1 VVRHRLCIIGDALLD
16 IDWDGEVRRVCRDAP
31 APVVDAPVETAR
43 AGGAGLAATL
53 AVGAG
58 ADVTLVTALSPDTD
72 GRRLAEL
79 LARAGV
85 DVVDLGLDGPTPV
98 KLRVRSAGQSLA
110 RVDRGCEPVVAPGSW
125 NDAATAAIASAD
137 AVLVS
142 DYGRGMAAQRLVA
155 EIERTGGGRPV
166 VWDPHSDGA
175 RPPSAVTLATP
186 NAGEARELLGQGAP
200 PPTTTP
206 GIVALAGAAS
216 TALGC
221 AVALT
226 AGDRGAVLAEGSA
239 LPVVVPARPA
249 QGDPCGAGDAFSV
262 AAALALAAGASLR
275 TAVEDAVAAAGD
287 YVARHGT
294 ARVAGGRD
302 SGGWTAEGGAR
313 RTVVPLARRR
323 DPAARAVAEG
333 AAARRA
339 GGVVVAAGGC
349 FDVLH
354 AGHVRLLEQA
364 RGLGDHLVVLINGD
378 ESVRRLKGRGR
389 PLNPV
394 DDRVAVLRSLA
405 CVDDVVVFDEDT
417 PSEAL
422 RALRP
427 HLFVKGAD
435 YEGAEIEERH
445 VLAPWGG
452 QVVLVPLVDGRSTTR
467 LIHTA
472 AAAGG

>member
-16 IDWDGEVRRVCRDAP
+16 IDWEGEVRRVCRDAP

-53 AVGAG
+53 AAGAG
-58 ADVTLVTALSPDTD
+58 AEVTLVTALSRDAD

-79 LARAGV
+79 LAAAGV
-85 DVVDLGLDGPTPV
+85 DVVDLRLDGPTPV
-98 KLRVRSAGQSLA
+98 KLRVRSGGQSLA

-142 DYGRGMAAQRLVA
+142 DYGRGMAALEPVA
-155 EIERTGGGRPV
+155 EIEGIGGGRPV

-175 RPPSAVTLATP
+175 RPPAAVTLATP
-186 NAGEARELLGQGAP
+186 NAGEASGLLGQGGSP
-200 PPTTTP
+200 PSATP
-206 GIVALAGAAS
+206 EVVALAGAVS

-221 AVALT
+221 PVALT
-226 AGDRGAVLAEGSA
+226 AGERGAVLAEESA
-239 LPVVVPARPA
+239 LPVVVPSQAA

-262 AAALALAAGASLR
+262 AAALALAGGASAR
-275 TAVEDAVAAAGD
+275 EAVEEATAAAGA
-287 YVARHGT
+287 YVAREERAVDTGERSGSRKT
-294 ARVAGGRD
+294 AGP
-302 SGGWTAEGGAR
+302 GAR
-313 RTVVPLARRR
+313 RTVVPLARPG
-323 DPAARAVAEG
+323 DSAARAVAEV
-333 AAARRA
+333 AAVRLT

-349 FDVLH
+349 FDLLH

-394 DDRVAVLRSLA
+394 DDRVAVLRSLT
-405 CVDDVVVFDEDT
+405 CVDEVVVFDEDT

-435 YEGAEIEERH
+435 YQGAEIEERQ

-452 QVVLVPLVDGRSTTR
+452 QVVLVPLVEGRSTTR

-472 AAAGG
+472 AAAGE

>member
-16 IDWDGEVRRVCRDAP
+16 IDWEGEVRRVCRDAP

-53 AVGAG
+53 AAGAG
-58 ADVTLVTALSPDTD
+58 AEVTLVTALSPDAD

-79 LARAGV
+79 LAGAGV

-98 KLRVRSAGQSLA
+98 KLRVRSGGQSLA

-142 DYGRGMAAQRLVA
+142 DYGRGMAALEPVA
-155 EIERTGGGRPV
+155 EVERTGCGRPV

-175 RPPSAVTLATP
+175 RPPAAVTLATP
-186 NAGEARELLGQGAP
+186 NAGEASGLLGQGGSPSA
-200 PPTTTP
+200 TLE
-206 GIVALAGAAS
+206 IVALAGAVS
-216 TALGC
+216 TTLGC
-221 AVALT
+221 PVALT
-226 AGDRGAVLAEGSA
+226 AGEWGAVLAEGSA
-239 LPVVVPARPA
+239 LPVVVPAQPA

-262 AAALALAAGASLR
+262 AAALALAGGASLR
-275 TAVEDAVAAAGD
+275 QAVEDAVAAAGAC
-287 YVARHGT
+287 VARSER
-294 ARVAGGRD
+294 ARDAGGRD
-302 SGGWTAEGGAR
+302 DRSTGAGGAR
-313 RTVVPLARRR
+313 RTVVPLARPG
-323 DPAARAVAEG
+323 DTAARAVAG
-333 AAARRA
+333 TAAVRRT

-378 ESVRRLKGRGR
+378 ESVRRLKGPGR

-405 CVDDVVVFDEDT
+405 CVDEVVVFDEDT

-435 YEGAEIEERH
+435 YQGAEIEERQ

-452 QVVLVPLVDGRSTTR
+452 QVVLVPLVKGRSTTR

-472 AAAGG
+472 AAAGE